1 MSYTQWVANQSPEKE
16 ASDKCFWQAKNTTR
30 IYAIYLAE
38 SAKSELNMLLE
49 L

>member
-1 MSYTQWVANQSPEKE
+1 MSYTQWVVNQSPEQE
-16 ASDKCFWQAKNTTR
+16 APDKSFWQAKNTTR

-38 SAKSELNMLLE
+38 SAKNELNMLLE